1 MNSQNDNSLSYL
13 DVLTVFSVILQMVG
27 FQQDQKQTS
36 NDVLFKE
43 LQRQDRDYL
52 DKILVSQKKIL
63 ALLSDIKSDI
73 RQ

>member
-1 MNSQNDNSLSYL
+1 MNSQNDNYLSYL